1 MGSESRADLRANKSA
16 AIPRWVQSAE
26 LIPRPNKKSGHTSV
40 GSECRADPGSKAS
53 VHKLRAGPQ
62 LGGTQCLTKPRSD
75 EEGVQTQRVVP
86 DFTRVK
92 TAELKPREKRECI
105 KMEPQLD
112 GFRVKNYPTGKEGV
126 HEQREEL
133 QTQRVVPDFG
143 RAKRAELSLRAKEGV
158 HKNGTTTR
166 WVQDV

>member
-1 MGSESRADLRANKSA
+1 ME
-16 AIPRWVQSAE
+16 
-26 LIPRPNKKSGHTSV
+26 
-40 GSECRADPGSKAS
+40 
-53 VHKLRAGPQ
+53 PQ
-62 LGGTQCLTKPRSD
+62 LGG
-75 EEGVQTQRVVP
+75 
-86 DFTRVK
+86 
-92 TAELKPREKRECI
+92 
-105 KMEPQLD
+105 
-112 GFRVKNYPTGKEGV
+112 FRVYNYPTGKEEVHEQREELQTQIVVPDFGRAKRAELSPRAKREYKKMEPQLGGFRVYNYPTGKEEV